1 MTTPKSPA
9 DAESETRLSL
19 PFSATQPLQRGIS
32 PRAAAA
38 ARQPAALTWDV
49 ERMGTT
55 EGGMSTFRRFVN
67 PEKDV
72 CGIPARAWKMLIA
85 FKLGVE

>member
-1 MTTPKSPA
+1 
-9 DAESETRLSL
+9 
-19 PFSATQPLQRGIS
+19 
-32 PRAAAA
+32 
-38 ARQPAALTWDV
+38 
-49 ERMGTT
+49 MGTT

-67 PEKDV
+67 AEKDV